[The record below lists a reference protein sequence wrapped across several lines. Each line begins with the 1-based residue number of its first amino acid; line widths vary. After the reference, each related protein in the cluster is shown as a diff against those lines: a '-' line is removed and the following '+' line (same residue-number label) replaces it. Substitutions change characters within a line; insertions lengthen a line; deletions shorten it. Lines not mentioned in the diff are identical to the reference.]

1 MFDYFKK
8 MKQTQHEAEEN
19 EPQESKP
26 KKDIVFIII
35 LIMFG
40 AIIAVGLI
48 TGINDLAGDTAQDT
62 NLVFRFSVTD
72 GIILGGITVAYIVT
86 HIRKGRKLLADK
98 EKKFTQEL
106 ERCRAN
112 VKKTKELIEYH
123 KNMLK
128 IYENKEAELMSKL
141 DEVKMNSLC
150 VMINKNG
157 YDIDLLREAVRL
169 GDFSAILQQKKE
181 IISESE
187 GIKREKSILNDE
199 T

>member
-62 NLVFRFSVTD
+62 NIVFRFSVTD

-86 HIRKGRKLLADK
+86 HIRKGRK
-98 EKKFTQEL
+98 
-106 ERCRAN
+106 
-112 VKKTKELIEYH
+112 
-123 KNMLK
+123 
-128 IYENKEAELMSKL
+128 
-141 DEVKMNSLC
+141 
-150 VMINKNG
+150 
-157 YDIDLLREAVRL
+157 
-169 GDFSAILQQKKE
+169 
-181 IISESE
+181 
-187 GIKREKSILNDE
+187 
-199 T
+199 

>member
-19 EPQESKP
+19 ETQESKP

-86 HIRKGRKLLADK
+86 HIRKGRK
-98 EKKFTQEL
+98 
-106 ERCRAN
+106 
-112 VKKTKELIEYH
+112 
-123 KNMLK
+123 
-128 IYENKEAELMSKL
+128 
-141 DEVKMNSLC
+141 
-150 VMINKNG
+150 
-157 YDIDLLREAVRL
+157 
-169 GDFSAILQQKKE
+169 
-181 IISESE
+181 
-187 GIKREKSILNDE
+187 
-199 T
+199 

>member
-72 GIILGGITVAYIVT
+72 GIILGGITERGENDWR
-86 HIRKGRKLLADK
+86 IRKR
-98 EKKFTQEL
+98 
-106 ERCRAN
+106 
-112 VKKTKELIEYH
+112 
-123 KNMLK
+123 
-128 IYENKEAELMSKL
+128 
-141 DEVKMNSLC
+141 NSHR
-150 VMINKNG
+150 NWNA
-157 YDIDLLREAVRL
+157 AVRM
-169 GDFSAILQQKKE
+169 
-181 IISESE
+181 
-187 GIKREKSILNDE
+187 
-199 T
+199 